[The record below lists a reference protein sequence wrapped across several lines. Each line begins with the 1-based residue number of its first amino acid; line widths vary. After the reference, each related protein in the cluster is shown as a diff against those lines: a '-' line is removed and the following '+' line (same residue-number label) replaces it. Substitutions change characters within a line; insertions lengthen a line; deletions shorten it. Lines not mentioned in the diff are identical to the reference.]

1 MLHYMPC
8 IALILAELVDSDV
21 VVRFYWQ
28 FPHHLQKKMLPAD
41 RVYSGKDAC
50 DLVKTYNFPMM
61 KMRHPEGHKLQSA
74 NVSVNADK
82 LAVTVR
88 ARGCL
93 SLYSCLA
100 VSVKCTHV
108 TDGA

>member
-1 MLHYMPC
+1 MHCLDISRTC
-8 IALILAELVDSDV
+8 RFRCSCKILLAISTS
-21 VVRFYWQ
+21 FA
-28 FPHHLQKKMLPAD
+28 KKMLPAD

-88 ARGCL
+88 VRGCL